1 MSRWN
6 EILNSL
12 LKKKED
18 NVSETELPEAPD
30 KDGAIKPTENVDSI
44 AESIATSEDT
54 IELRLGNTENSS
66 VYEDFSARNE
76 EDLPKI
82 PDDSDSLPALNDEKK
97 ALYEALLKNMDKIE
111 KTEEA
116 EDETQSETD
125 IEEDYTTYK
134 RRRRGKRTVGHLI
147 FSISVTALIVSAAFL
162 CAGFL
167 INTGREIMG
176 IGKPDT
182 KIVVEVPE
190 TASMSRIADI
200 FMDEGII
207 VNRDLFLFFARV
219 RGLKTIVPGAHE
231 FAANMTYGEIADEL
245 QSLAI
250 TEEREAVDITFPEG
264 ITLLEAAKILD
275 SADICD
281 ENDFI
286 RTFNSENFG
295 FDFESLVKTSTLKF
309 YKMEG
314 YCFPDTYRF
323 YSDEDVESIV
333 KKIYRNFNSKITPD
347 YYQRME
353 DMGLSLDET
362 ITFASIVQAEAGN
375 VNDMKNVASV
385 FWNRLNNA
393 DEFPLLQSDPT
404 TKYVNNVIM
413 PNIDLQADE
422 MFNAY
427 DTYEGA
433 GLPPGAICNP
443 GLEAI
448 TAVLYPSETDYYFFC
463 ANIDTGEVYYAET
476 LAEHEENLIIAGLA

>member
-1 MSRWN
+1 MSKWN
-6 EILNSL
+6 EMLNSF
-12 LKKKED
+12 LKKKETPEEQTAE
-18 NVSETELPEAPD
+18 VPEIPEAT
-30 KDGAIKPTENVDSI
+30 INTE
-44 AESIATSEDT
+44 T
-54 IELRLGNTENSS
+54 IELSSETVQPNSNDADLS
-66 VYEDFSARNE
+66 EEA
-76 EDLPKI
+76 EDLTVVETEEANKT
-82 PDDSDSLPALNDEKK
+82 ALNDEKK
-97 ALYEALLKNMDKIE
+97 AVYEALLKNMDEIE
-111 KTEEA
+111 KAEET
-116 EDETQSETD
+116 DEENPSET
-125 IEEDYTTYK
+125 EFEDDLTTYK
-134 RRRRGKRTVGHLI
+134 RRRRNKRTVGHLI

-167 INTGREIMG
+167 INSGKEIMG

-182 KIVVEVPE
+182 EIVIEVPE

-200 FMDEGII
+200 FIDEGII
-207 VNRDLFLFFARV
+207 ADRDLFLFFSRV
-219 RGLKTIVPGAHE
+219 RGLETIVPGAHE
-231 FAANMTYGEIADEL
+231 FSANMTYGEIADEL

-264 ITLLEAAKILD
+264 ITLFEAGQILEA
-275 SADICD
+275 ADICD

-286 RTFNSENFG
+286 RTFNTETFG
-295 FDFESLVKTSTLKF
+295 FDFESHIKNSTLKF

-353 DMGLSLDET
+353 DLEITLDET

-375 VNDMKNVASV
+375 VRDMKNVASV
-385 FWNRLNNA
+385 FWNRLNND

-413 PNIDLQADE
+413 PNIDIQADD

-443 GLEAI
+443 GLDAI
-448 TAVLYPSETDYYFFC
+448 SAVLYPSETDYYFFC

-476 LAEHEENLIIAGLA
+476 LAEHEENLVIAGLAG